1 MNADEKIMT
10 LKNRALK
17 LKERMMFKM
26 QDIKDNEALYQIR
39 STWQDKIGTAMQG
52 MYPSDDNMSN
62 FSGYSSGPDI

>member
-1 MNADEKIMT
+1 
-10 LKNRALK
+10 
-17 LKERMMFKM
+17 MFKM

-62 FSGYSSGPDI
+62 LSGYSSGPDI